1 MPVSKSVRQMS
12 DEEIVKT
19 FDQLVEAWEGLE
31 AAREQLKAFNRDYLP
46 PEPPA
51 TVIRSTESLIEYTRQ
66 KWRYE
71 QKREEID
78 NRIADHDANYN
89 TTSERVRF
97 LLPPGHTLVHTYRGD
112 HPERQGAEYTIE
124 HEGTGVVPPG
134 VRDQSRPT
142 RIIVRNFK
150 MRPTP

>member
-1 MPVSKSVRQMS
+1 VSDPMPVSKSVRQMS

-19 FDQLVEAWEGLE
+19 FDQLVEAWEGRE
-31 AAREQLKAFNRDYLP
+31 AERGQLKAFDRDYLP

-66 KWRYE
+66 RWRYE

-78 NRIADHDANYN
+78 NRIADHYANYN

-97 LLPPGHTLVHTYRGD
+97 LLPPGHTLLHTYRGD
-112 HPERQGAEYTIE
+112 QEDLQGSEFTIE
-124 HEGTGVVPPG
+124 HEKTV
-134 VRDQSRPT
+134 SPT
-142 RIIVRNFK
+142 RIVVRSRWT
-150 MRPTP
+150 RPLT

>member
-1 MPVSKSVRQMS
+1 MGGR
-12 DEEIVKT
+12 
-19 FDQLVEAWEGLE
+19 E

-51 TVIRSTESLIEYTRQ
+51 TVIRSIESLIEYTRQ

-97 LLPPGHTLVHTYRGD
+97 LLPPGHTLLHTYRGD
-112 HPERQGAEYTIE
+112 QEESVRRSTMARKFAFEF
-124 HEGTGVVPPG
+124 PG
-134 VRDQSRPT
+134 MNLLGSS
-142 RIIVRNFK
+142 
-150 MRPTP
+150 